1 MYHRYGETCTTP
13 RAPSLRQTMTTQDAC
28 STTCTTEDRTL
39 LAKRSAEE
47 DDWHRRVRPRLGD
60 PAESSQKILLVPTTF
75 ILGLSPIKLLPPEL
89 LTHIFLSYFD
99 SRLQEA
105 LDLADSSDRLED
117 QISIVKRAQNL
128 FLQVCCK
135 WRTTALSSPRL
146 WNTVAIC
153 TPVNFSTTTTR
164 DDYRRYLSSQTT
176 RAGTLPIETLFFSY
190 PGRPQDGFTTEDS
203 IHLFQTVADLIPR
216 TRRLILKF
224 RFHDWLSHVSL
235 KEASMP
241 EALELVVSC
250 QRGDKAESYIP
261 WSRQLLS
268 HIVHLKTLELWG
280 PSRLGSCV
288 DTGRLSNVRTVV
300 IGSIYLSAL
309 LQMLQNA
316 PSLEGLSIREVILDP
331 LSMPNVLHNR
341 LRRLRLE
348 LPTDRPGREVLDYL
362 TLPSLTHLDYNPSL
376 APGLCWPRDNDV
388 EFFARSGCMLKTLIV
403 RNVAV
408 RDLITEILASQTAL
422 VDLQLEDNSHYR
434 AAGIPPQ
441 ALDFLSRKGL
451 VGGFPV
457 PALECF
463 RFSVHPEH
471 MAAVQE
477 FLEARMESGLEYC
490 GIAVDRLRCPLV
502 TAEWQ
507 AMIQPFLEN
516 GLDVELFI
524 PETQ

>member
-1 MYHRYGETCTTP
+1 MI
-13 RAPSLRQTMTTQDAC
+13 TTQDAFT
-28 STTCTTEDRTL
+28 TTCTTEGITVHHIQENL
-39 LAKRSAEE
+39 PVKEG
-47 DDWHRRVRPRLGD
+47 DWQRRVRPRIDD
-60 PAESSQKILLVPTTF
+60 PAESLQKILLVPT
-75 ILGLSPIKLLPPEL
+75 IELSPIKLLPPEL
-89 LTHIFLSYFD
+89 LAQILLSYFD

-105 LDLADSSDRLED
+105 LDLADSPDRLED
-117 QISIVKRAQNL
+117 QISIVKRAQNI
-128 FLQVCCK
+128 FLQVCRK

-153 TPVNFSTTTTR
+153 TPVNFSARR
-164 DDYRRYLSSQTT
+164 DDYRRYLSSQIT
-176 RAGTLPIETLFFSY
+176 RAGQLPIETLFFSY
-190 PGRPQDGFTTEDS
+190 PGRPAEGFTTEDS
-203 IHLFQTVADLIPR
+203 IHLFQTAADLIPR

-224 RFHDWLSHVSL
+224 RVQDWLPHVSL

-261 WSRQLLS
+261 WSRHLFSQ
-268 HIVHLKTLELWG
+268 IVHLKTLELWG
-280 PSRLGSCV
+280 PLRLGSCV
-288 DTGRLSNVRTVV
+288 DAGRLSDLRTAVV
-300 IGSIYLSAL
+300 GSICLSDL

-331 LSMPNVLHNR
+331 LHMTNVLHNR
-341 LRRLRLE
+341 LSRLCLE
-348 LPTDRPGREVLDYL
+348 LPFDLPGREVLDYL

-376 APGLCWPRDNDV
+376 ALGLSWPRDNDV

-408 RDLITEILASQTAL
+408 RDLITEILASQTLL

-434 AAGIPPQ
+434 APGISPQ

-457 PALECF
+457 PALKCF
-463 RFSVHPEH
+463 RFSIHPEH

-490 GIAVDRLRCPLV
+490 GIAVDRLRCPRV

-507 AMIQPFLEN
+507 AMIEPFLED